1 MSEIGIVENDK
12 VKWKQFALRIA
23 SADFY
28 SYAEQPFLM
37 LLEKELD
44 LYRFNNSFS
53 QNQSLSAREF
63 IEFYLQQ
70 PIMEQIVETAK
81 MNHEFIDGEF
91 SVTPPTPFLLNQTPC
106 NRIDFKIQFKFQN
119 N

>member
-63 IEFYLQQ
+63 I
-70 PIMEQIVETAK
+70 
-81 MNHEFIDGEF
+81 DGEF